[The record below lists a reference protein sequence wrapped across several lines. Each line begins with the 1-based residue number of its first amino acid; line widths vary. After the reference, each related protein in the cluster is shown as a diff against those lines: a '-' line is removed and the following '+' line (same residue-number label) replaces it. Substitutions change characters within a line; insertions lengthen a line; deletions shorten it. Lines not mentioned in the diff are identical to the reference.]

1 MLKVFDFTLLIQ
13 LLKYVKP
20 YKAIFIGTI
29 LVSVFFGFLSIVRP
43 LLIQYAFDYYILNYN
58 AAGLLYIMG
67 CIFML
72 LLLEAFFQFI
82 FIYRSNYVSQK
93 IIHDI
98 RSEVFQKVI
107 SFKMHYFDKTPTG
120 QLITRV
126 ISDMESIS
134 SIFSQGLLVVFGDFF
149 KMFLIILCMFWMN
162 WRLACI
168 SLLFLPFLVLS
179 TIVFQKYM
187 KKAFIDVRKYIAQI
201 NMFVYEHIIG
211 MNIVQVFGKESKV
224 FDKFKQLNGL
234 HRDAHIKTVLY
245 FSVFLPIVDVF
256 SAVAMGFVVWY
267 GAIQAVL
274 NDTVTVGEI
283 IAFILFINMLFRPLR
298 GIADRLNILQMGIVA
313 AHRVFDILDSD
324 TELEVHDNEYANT
337 KMPISS
343 IVFQDVCFSYK
354 VGEPVLKNLNFTIK
368 KNETLAIVGPTGS
381 GKTTIINLIM
391 KWYHFSNGN
400 ILIDDKNIS
409 EIPVNVLRHNIGVV
423 LQENLFLSDTLMNNI
438 KFFNNV
444 SDQDVFLAVKRI
456 GLDDFINKF
465 PGQYNY
471 HVGERGS
478 GLSEGEKQLI
488 SFLRTYLIN
497 PSYLI
502 LDEATSS
509 MDPSTEALIQKSIQN
524 LTQNRTSII
533 IAHRLSTIKYADK
546 IIVLEN
552 GVLIESGSHDDLI
565 KLNGKYANYYYQQ
578 FLTN

>member
-1 MLKVFDFTLLIQ
+1 MKVFDFKLLLQ
-13 LLKYVKP
+13 LLQYVKP
-20 YKAIFIGTI
+20 YKKIFIGTI
-29 LVSVFFGFLSIVRP
+29 IVSVFFGVLSILRP
-43 LLIQYAFDYYILNYN
+43 LLIQYAFDNYILNYHPT
-58 AAGLLYIMG
+58 GLLHIMA
-67 CIFML
+67 CIFGL

-82 FIYRSNYVSQK
+82 FIYQSNYVSQK
-93 IIHDI
+93 IINDI
-98 RSEVFQKVI
+98 RSEVFQKII

-126 ISDMESIS
+126 ISDIESIS
-134 SIFSQGLLVVFGDFF
+134 SVFSQGLLVVFGDFF

-168 SLLFLPFLVLS
+168 SLLFLPFLVIS
-179 TIVFQKYM
+179 TMLFQKYM
-187 KKAFIDVRKYIAQI
+187 KIAFIDVRKYISQI

-211 MNIVQVFGKESKV
+211 MNIVQVFGKERQV
-224 FDKFKQLNGL
+224 FDKFKKLNGL

-245 FSVFLPIVDVF
+245 FSIFLPIVDVF
-256 SAVAMGFVVWY
+256 SAVAMGLVVWY
-267 GAIQAVL
+267 GATQSVL

-313 AHRVFDILDSD
+313 ANRVFDILDSD
-324 TELEVHDNEYANT
+324 SESEEYSDNYINN
-337 KMPISS
+337 KIPVSN
-343 IVFQDVCFSYK
+343 IVFRDVSFSYK
-354 VGEPVLKNLNFTIK
+354 VDEPVLKNLNFTIK
-368 KNETLAIVGPTGS
+368 KNKTLAIVGSTGS

-391 KWYHFSNGN
+391 KWYHLRNGS
-400 ILIDDKNIS
+400 ILINDKNIS
-409 EIPVNVLRHNIGVV
+409 EIPINVLRYNIGVV
-423 LQENLFLSDTLMNNI
+423 LQDNLFLSDTLMNNI

-444 SDQDVFLAVKRI
+444 SDQDVFLAVRSI
-456 GLDDFINKF
+456 GLEGFINKF
-465 PGQYNY
+465 PGKYNY

-488 SFLRTYLIN
+488 SFLRTYLVN

-509 MDPSTEALIQKSIQN
+509 MDPFTEDLIQKSIQS

-533 IAHRLSTIKYADK
+533 IAHRISTIKYADQ
-546 IIVLEN
+546 IIVLEK
-552 GVLIESGSHDDLI
+552 GVLIESGSHEDLI

>member
-1 MLKVFDFTLLIQ
+1 MKVFNFKLLIQ
-13 LLKYVKP
+13 LLQYVKP
-20 YKAIFIGTI
+20 YKVIFIGTI
-29 LVSVFFGFLSIVRP
+29 IVSVLFGVLSIVRP
-43 LLIQYAFDYYILNYN
+43 LLIQYAFDHYILNYN
-58 AAGLLYIMG
+58 PVGLLYIMA
-67 CIFML
+67 CIFLL

-93 IIHDI
+93 IINDI
-98 RSEVFQKVI
+98 RYEVFQKVI
-107 SFKMHYFDKTPTG
+107 SFKMDYFDKTPTG

-149 KMFLIILCMFWMN
+149 KMFLIISCMFWIN

-168 SLLFLPFLVLS
+168 SLVFLPFLVLS
-179 TIVFQKYM
+179 TVLFQKYM
-187 KKAFIDVRKYIAQI
+187 KTAFIDVRKYISQI
-201 NMFVYEHIIG
+201 NIFVYEHIIG
-211 MNIVQVFGKESKV
+211 MNIVQVFGKEKKV
-224 FDKFKQLNGL
+224 FDDFKKINGL

-245 FSVFLPIVDVF
+245 FSIFLPIVDVF
-256 SAVAMGFVVWY
+256 SAIAMGLVVWY

-274 NDTVTVGEI
+274 HDTVTVGEI

-298 GIADRLNILQMGIVA
+298 GIADRFNILQMGIVA
-313 AHRVFDILDSD
+313 AHRVFEILNNN
-324 TELEVHDNEYANT
+324 TELEVHDDSCVNVKIPVSN
-337 KMPISS
+337 
-343 IVFQDVCFSYK
+343 IVFKDVSFSYK
-354 VGEPVLKNLNFTIK
+354 LEEPVIKNLNFTIK
-368 KNETLAIVGPTGS
+368 KNETLAIIGPTGS
-381 GKTTIINLIM
+381 GKTTIINLMM
-391 KWYHFSNGN
+391 KWYDLSDGS
-400 ILIDDKNIS
+400 ISIDEKNIS
-409 EIPVNVLRHNIGVV
+409 EIPINILRHNIGVV
-423 LQENLFLSDTLMNNI
+423 LQDNLFLSDTLLNNI

-444 SDQDVFLAVKRI
+444 SDQDVFLAVRDI
-456 GLDDFINKF
+456 GLEDFINKF
-465 PGQYNY
+465 PGKYNY

-488 SFLRTYLIN
+488 SFLRTYLVD

-509 MDPSTEALIQKSIQN
+509 MDPFTEELIQKAIHSI
-524 LTQNRTSII
+524 TQNRTAII

-552 GVLIESGSHDDLI
+552 GVLMESGSHETLI